1 MSVEDSFGKIL
12 MRCVTYVHDCG
23 LRLGRH
29 DEIWMV
35 DVAHEVDGIS
45 ELFVDQDWNLY
56 SGRGAP
62 MNSSIAVLLT
72 SHSLTIPRSTRSS
85 IVHRRYLTSYV
96 RRQAEK
102 NIRDVRIR

>member
-1 MSVEDSFGKIL
+1 MDGRSVEDLWGLGKIP
-12 MRCVTYVHDCG
+12 MRWVTYVHDCG

-35 DVAHEVDGIS
+35 DVAHEVNGIS

-72 SHSLTIPRSTRSS
+72 SHSLTIPRSNSQLYCTP
-85 IVHRRYLTSYV
+85 
-96 RRQAEK
+96 
-102 NIRDVRIR
+102 